1 MAELANSIMTDL
13 HKPLGQNGK
22 RPSSGRGRLAL
33 YFIAAFLFAATV
45 TKLVRNA
52 FVDPNKVVAIS
63 QPTTE
68 IEQTSPPI
76 EVKKPTPQ
84 PSTPKAEEKKP
95 TDTPDFK
102 PQIVS
107 NDRRKPG
114 TPDSEL
120 IEKSEFGPLPKIGSS
135 GLRPLDAYSAAPS
148 QIGPARVAIVLGGLG
163 ISQTGTQNAIEKL
176 PSSITLA
183 YSPVGNSLQRWM
195 QMARK
200 QGHEIALQLAMQ
212 PLGYPSINP
221 GRLTLTN
228 SASDGKNIEILRRS
242 LGRVTNYPVVMNYLG
257 AQFLNDEEK
266 LRPILEELKQRG
278 LGWLDDGT
286 VQATKS
292 LDLSEEIRLPHANA
306 NFVLDGRRDASKIRA
321 QLSALELYA
330 RRRGFAIATATA
342 FPDTIKELA
351 KWAKVAS
358 KNGIQ
363 IVPLSNLIR
372 DYKR

>member
-13 HKPLGQNGK
+13 HKPLGKNGK
-22 RPSSGRGRLAL
+22 RPSTGRGRLAL

-52 FVDPNKVVAIS
+52 VVDPNKVVAIN

-68 IEQTSPPI
+68 IEQPSPPI

-84 PSTPKAEEKKP
+84 PASPKVTGKKK
-95 TDTPDFK
+95 DTPDFK

-107 NDRRKPG
+107 NERRKPG
-114 TPDSEL
+114 APDSEL
-120 IEKSEFGPLPKIGSS
+120 IETSDFGPLPKIGSS

-183 YSPVGNSLQRWM
+183 FSPVGNSLQRWM

-212 PLGYPSINP
+212 PLGYPSIDP

-228 SASDGKNIEILRRS
+228 SASDGKNMELLRRS

-286 VQATKS
+286 VQATTS
-292 LDLSEEIRLPHANA
+292 LDLSEEIRLPHTNA
-306 NFVLDGRRDASKIRA
+306 NFVLDGQRSASKIRA

-342 FPDTIKELA
+342 FPNTIKELA
-351 KWAKVAS
+351 KWTKVAS